1 MPLARTCAGVSTSSW
16 SESLALESANPSWAT
31 RRSACWDKSCI
42 ARNSGKVTPEAVAPP
57 VLVDGTG
64 TSLIGDWLVRRA
76 HSCWLSAWTSLRP
89 VVSDFTAPSREARVT
104 SIVSCGSSSIGCEGK
119 AVSSSTTETSGN
131 CSAQED
137 LFPSFPNVCSES
149 ASYTQYNDE
158 FYPWLTEIKTTRGR
172 KTMWPVRVIETE
184 IQYSM
189 QCKIMP
195 MNSECVACGCQ
206 LIPLSGSVQRET
218 ITNTDYL
225 QNSRAHRGK

>member
-1 MPLARTCAGVSTSSW
+1 MCVFGADSSTSSL
-16 SESLALESANPSWAT
+16 SESLSLKSANPSWAMC
-31 RRSACWDKSCI
+31 RSACCDKSCI
-42 ARNSGKVTPEAVAPP
+42 VRKSGKVTPEAVAPP

-64 TSLIGDWLVRRA
+64 TSLIGDCLVRRA
-76 HSCWLSAWTSLRP
+76 HSCWLSAWTPFRP
-89 VVSDFTAPSREARVT
+89 LVSDFTTPSREARVA
-104 SIVSCGSSSIGCEGK
+104 SIVLCSSSSIGCEGK